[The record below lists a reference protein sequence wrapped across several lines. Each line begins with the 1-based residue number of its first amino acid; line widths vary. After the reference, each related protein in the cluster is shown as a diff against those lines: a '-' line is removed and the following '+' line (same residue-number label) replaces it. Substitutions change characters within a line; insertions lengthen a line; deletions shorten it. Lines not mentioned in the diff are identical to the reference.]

1 MHIRFLSLFT
11 MLVFFMPSG
20 FAFSATAEKAKNDRV
35 VKDGMEVSLDYTL
48 KTPDGKTLETSKGR
62 EPLRYIHGNKMMI
75 PGLEKELT
83 GMKVGGEKHV
93 TVKPEDGY
101 GKVNPN
107 AFKEFPKEKIP
118 PDALKVGAVLAARS
132 PEGMVV
138 PMTVREIKEK
148 TVVMDLNHPMA
159 GKTLVFDVKVVDIQ
173 PAPPVP
179 AQPAKPA
186 APAKPVAPS
195 AKPTEPAK
203 PVEPA
208 KK

>member
-1 MHIRFLSLFT
+1 
-11 MLVFFMPSG
+11 MLVFFMSSG
-20 FAFSATAEKAKNDRV
+20 FAFSATAGKTKNDRV
-35 VKDGMEVSLDYTL
+35 VKDGMMVSLDYTL
-48 KTPDGKTLETSKGR
+48 KSPDGKTLETSNGR
-62 EPLRYIHGNKMMI
+62 EPLRYIHGKKMMI

-107 AFKEFPKEKIP
+107 AIQEFPKEKVP
-118 PDALKVGAVLAARS
+118 SDALKVGAVLAARS

-173 PAPPVP
+173 PAPPLP
-179 AQPAKPA
+179 AQAATPA
-186 APAKPVAPS
+186 APAKSVAPS

-203 PVEPA
+203 PAEPA